1 MTERHPRVVVGLTG
15 GIAAYKVV
23 SVIRDLVSRGWDVH
37 VVPSESAL
45 NFIGRATLEAISRN
59 PVYDTIF
66 DGVAEVRHVALGQSA
81 DVILVAPATANTLS
95 ALATGR
101 ADSLLLTTILASRAP
116 LVVAPAMHTE
126 MWENPATVA
135 NVAVLRDRG
144 ARIVGPAVGRLTGAD
159 SGIGRLEEPAQIVD
173 AVETV
178 LVPADLRGLSVVITV
193 GGTREPLDP
202 VRFIGN
208 RSTGIQGFA
217 LARAAVQR
225 GADVTMIVGTVE
237 TEIPTGI
244 NCVRV
249 ETALEMQHA
258 VQAAAQDAQVVIM
271 TAAVADYRAEKVS
284 SEKLKKSGGVPSI
297 SLVENPDILAGLTAQ
312 PEGRF
317 IVGFAAE
324 TDSDRFHEYASAKA
338 VRKQADILVANSV
351 GTDSVFGSAETHVS
365 LYNRDGVMIHETAGI
380 KTSVAHIIL
389 DHISRWKATQQ

>member
-1 MTERHPRVVVGLTG
+1 MTARHPRVVVGLTG

-23 SVIRDLVSRGWDVH
+23 SVIRELVTRGWDVH
-37 VVPSESAL
+37 IVPSESAL

-81 DVILVAPATANTLS
+81 DVILVAPATANSLS

-101 ADSLLLTTILASRAP
+101 ADTLLLTTVLASRAP
-116 LVVAPAMHTE
+116 VIVAPAMHTE

-135 NVAVLRDRG
+135 NVATLRDRG
-144 ARIVGPAVGRLTGAD
+144 IRFVGPAAGRLTGAD
-159 SGIGRLEEPAQIVD
+159 VGVGRLVEPLEIVD
-173 AVETV
+173 AVESAAIS
-178 LVPADLRGLSVVITV
+178 ADLAGLRFVVTI

-217 LARAAVQR
+217 LARAATQR

-244 NCVRV
+244 PMVRV
-249 ETALEMQHA
+249 ETALEMQDA
-258 VQAAAQDAQVVIM
+258 VRDTGRDADVIIM
-271 TAAVADYRAEKVS
+271 SAAVADYRAVTVS
-284 SEKLKKSGGVPSI
+284 AEKLKKSGGVPTI
-297 SLVENPDILAGLTAQ
+297 TLQENPDILADLTAHR
-312 PEGRF
+312 EGRF

-324 TDSDRFHEYASAKA
+324 TDAERFHEYASAKA
-338 VRKQADILVANSV
+338 VRKQADLLVANSV
-351 GTDSVFGSAETHVS
+351 GVNSVFGTTETRVS
-365 LYNRDGVMIHETAGI
+365 LYNRDGVMLQESAGS
-380 KTSVAHIIL
+380 KTSVAHAIL